1 MNKTLIILT
10 LLLNSCMTG
19 KQITKTGI
27 EKIQFG
33 TGGGF
38 TGVETMYTLNQDG
51 EIKDKSDSVL
61 LNMSKKDVLEL
72 FEKASKNKDIDFQ
85 KPENL
90 YSFFTII
97 TESDTN
103 RIVWGQESTAVP
115 SDILDLHKNL
125 MNRTTKNR

>member
-1 MNKTLIILT
+1 
-10 LLLNSCMTG
+10 MTG
-19 KQITKTGI
+19 KQIAKTGV

-51 EIKDKSDSVL
+51 DIKDKSDSVL
-61 LNMSKKDVLEL
+61 YNMSKKDVLEL
-72 FEKASKNKDIDFQ
+72 FEKASKNKDIEFQ

-115 SDILDLHKNL
+115 PDILDLHKNL
-125 MNRTTKNR
+125 MNRTTKNK

>member
-19 KQITKTGI
+19 KQIAKTGV

-38 TGVETMYTLNQDG
+38 TGIETMYTLNQDG
-51 EIKDKSDSVL
+51 DIKDKSDSVL
-61 LNMSKKDVLEL
+61 YNMSKKDVLEF
-72 FEKASKNKDIDFQ
+72 FEKASENKDIEFQ

-115 SDILDLHKNL
+115 SDILDLHKKL
-125 MNRTTKNR
+125 MNRTTKNK

>member
-19 KQITKTGI
+19 KQIAKTGV

-51 EIKDKSDSVL
+51 DIKDKSDSVL
-61 LNMSKKDVLEL
+61 HNMSKKDVLEL
-72 FEKASKNKDIDFQ
+72 FEKASKNKDIEFQ
-85 KPENL
+85 KPENHKEL
-90 YSFFTII
+90 DVKAIKVFQG
-97 TESDTN
+97 
-103 RIVWGQESTAVP
+103 RIMAINCCCFICSC
-115 SDILDLHKNL
+115 
-125 MNRTTKNR
+125 

>member
-1 MNKTLIILT
+1 
-10 LLLNSCMTG
+10 MTG
-19 KQITKTGI
+19 KQIAQTGV
-27 EKIQFG
+27 EKIQYG

-51 EIKDKSDSVL
+51 DIKDKSDSVL
-61 LNMSKKDVLEL
+61 HNMSKKDVLKL
-72 FEKASKNKDIDFQ
+72 FEKASKNKDIEFQ

-115 SDILDLHKNL
+115 PDILDLHKNL
-125 MNRTTKNR
+125 MNRTTKNK